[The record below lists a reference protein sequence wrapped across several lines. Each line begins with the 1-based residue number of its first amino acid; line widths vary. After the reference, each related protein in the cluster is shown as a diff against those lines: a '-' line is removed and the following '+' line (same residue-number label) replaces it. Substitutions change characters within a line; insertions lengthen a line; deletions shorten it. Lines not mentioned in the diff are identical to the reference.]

1 MALKLA
7 KDYVSVDDKKAK
19 PKVYKPKRLL
29 NMKEASRAL
38 GQTDSFFSNMKKTNR
53 EQFDF
58 IVRLGDK
65 DLVKGYKAF
74 RALVNETSDEICE
87 MMLDL
92 KGLQKTK
99 WFSEE
104 IGLNRNTL
112 TYMGRSAKAKKAKSL
127 DALFNMRDVLKK
139 YNEWRNK

>member
-29 NMKEASRAL
+29 NMKEASKSL
-38 GQTDSFFSNMKKTNR
+38 GKAESFYTGMKKSNKK
-53 EQFDF
+53 QFDF
-58 IVRLGDK
+58 IHTLGNG
-65 DLVKGYKAF
+65 DLVKGYKDF
-74 RALVNETSDEICE
+74 RILIDVTSNEFYE

-99 WFSEE
+99 WFANELGMSHHSF
-104 IGLNRNTL
+104 IS
-112 TYMGRSAKAKKAKSL
+112 MGRSAKAKKPKSL
-127 DALFNMRDVLKK
+127 DVLIKMRDILKE
-139 YNEWRNK
+139 YNKWRSS